1 MSRHPLKHVLV
12 YVHGT
17 NGSGKSTLARALIDA
32 AGGVRDEPRNTSKEG
47 KAFLT
52 GTQAGL
58 NLVGKYGNA
67 CGGVDGVSPYKLT
80 HHVMLIN
87 AIFPEARVFAEGL
100 ITPGVETCQKFASYF
115 EKAVFIHLNTPE
127 AQCIKNVLK
136 RRKEAGN
143 TKPYDPANLHKK
155 AHSAAGWARRLE
167 GAGLDVRRLNYPQ
180 ALREC
185 LALFRLPPYDM
196 L

>member
-1 MSRHPLKHVLV
+1 MKRHNVLV

-17 NGSGKSTLARALIDA
+17 NGSGKSTLARAVIEA
-32 AGGVRDEPRNTSKEG
+32 AGGVKDVRRLEREG
-47 KAFLT
+47 KAFYTLT
-52 GTQAGL
+52 EAG
-58 NLVGKYGNA
+58 VTMAGKYGNA
-67 CGGVDGVSPYKLT
+67 CGGVDGISPYALT
-80 HHVMLIN
+80 HEVLIRA
-87 AIFPEARVFAEGL
+87 AIFPVACVMAEGL

-115 EKAVFIHLNTPE
+115 DKAVFIHINTPVN
-127 AQCIKNVLK
+127 QCIKNVLK